1 MGREEVQGA
10 LKPVSIATS
19 DQKVRRTA
27 NTERRPRPQINA
39 LVDLGL
45 TGLPERSKVFLEI

>member
-10 LKPVSIATS
+10 LKPVSTATS
-19 DQKVRRTA
+19 DQKIRRTA
-27 NTERRPRPQINA
+27 DAESRPRPQVDA